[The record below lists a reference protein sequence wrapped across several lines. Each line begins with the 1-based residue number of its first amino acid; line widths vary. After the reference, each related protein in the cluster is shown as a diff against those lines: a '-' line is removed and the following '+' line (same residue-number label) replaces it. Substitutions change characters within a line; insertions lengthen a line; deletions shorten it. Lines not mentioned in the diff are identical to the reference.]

1 MFMKELY
8 MNDRISGDN
17 HAIVRAGMCTALVVV
32 LSLLGF
38 YMPLLS
44 TVVFLLIP
52 LPIAYLGMKEGVKW
66 SIVVTTGVLVLDST
80 FFGVVS
86 AAFVCAIFG
95 LLGVTMGIC
104 YRFKVSAAKT
114 LIAGAV
120 VVLLALVAE
129 GIATLYLLGLPSLI
143 FGSEGLSQIRDSMLE
158 TLPSFYSGEAL
169 DQAKEKVEFLMDAME
184 KSVPYTL
191 VAVSFFYSWA
201 SMTLGAHVFKKMGIT
216 DIPHLPPFER
226 WEFPKG
232 TLALYLLVLAA
243 QYFFKDQEQVSY
255 VAYNLGTLCVS
266 IFWLQGLSVL
276 WWMPHRYPFMKPL
289 RLFIMILSAFIGVIQ
304 MFAVF
309 LGIADMAVNY
319 RKNRNYQ

>member
-1 MFMKELY
+1 MKEFY

-17 HAIVRAGMCTALVVV
+17 HAIVLAGMCTALVAV

-201 SMTLGAHVFKKMGIT
+201 SMALGSHVFKKMGIT

-226 WEFPKG
+226 WEFPRA

-304 MFAVF
+304 MFVVF
-309 LGIADMAVNY
+309 LGIADMAASY
-319 RKNRNYQ
+319 RKKRNYQ

>member
-1 MFMKELY
+1 
-8 MNDRISGDN
+8 
-17 HAIVRAGMCTALVVV
+17 
-32 LSLLGF
+32 
-38 YMPLLS
+38 
-44 TVVFLLIP
+44 
-52 LPIAYLGMKEGVKW
+52 MKEGVKW

-129 GIATLYLLGLPSLI
+129 GMATLYLLGLPSLI

-184 KSVPYTL
+184 NRCPIRWWPFLFLLLGFHDPGSSCVQENGDYRYSPSS
-191 VAVSFFYSWA
+191 SF
-201 SMTLGAHVFKKMGIT
+201 
-216 DIPHLPPFER
+216 
-226 WEFPKG
+226 
-232 TLALYLLVLAA
+232 
-243 QYFFKDQEQVSY
+243 
-255 VAYNLGTLCVS
+255 
-266 IFWLQGLSVL
+266 
-276 WWMPHRYPFMKPL
+276 
-289 RLFIMILSAFIGVIQ
+289 
-304 MFAVF
+304 
-309 LGIADMAVNY
+309 
-319 RKNRNYQ
+319 

>member
-1 MFMKELY
+1 
-8 MNDRISGDN
+8 MNDRISGEN
-17 HAIVRAGMCTALVVV
+17 HAIVLAGMCTALVVV

-52 LPIAYLGMKEGVKW
+52 LPIAYLGMKEGIKW

-104 YRFKVSAAKT
+104 YRYKVSAAKT

-129 GIATLYLLGLPSLI
+129 GIATIYLLGLPSLV
-143 FGSEGLSQIRDSMLE
+143 FGSEGLAQVKDSMME
-158 TLPSFYSGEAL
+158 ALPSFYSGEAL
-169 DQAKEKVEFLMDAME
+169 DQAKEKVDFLMDAME

-191 VAVSFFYSWA
+191 VAVSVFYSWA
-201 SMTLGAHVFKKMGIT
+201 SMTLGSHVFKKMGIT

-266 IFWLQGLSVL
+266 IFWLQGLSVV

-289 RLFIMILSAFIGVIQ
+289 RLFIMILSAFIGAIQ
-304 MFAVF
+304 MFVVF
-309 LGIADMAVNY
+309 LGIADMAASY
-319 RKNRNYQ
+319 REKRNYK

>member
-1 MFMKELY
+1 

-17 HAIVRAGMCTALVVV
+17 HAIVLAGMCTALVVV

-104 YRFKVSAAKT
+104 YRYKVSAAKT

-120 VVLLALVAE
+120 VVFLALVAE
-129 GIATLYLLGLPSLI
+129 GIATLYLLGLPSLV
-143 FGSEGLSQIRDSMLE
+143 FGSEGLAQVKDSMME
-158 TLPSFYSGEAL
+158 ALPSFYSGEAL
-169 DQAKEKVEFLMDAME
+169 DQAKEKVDFLMDAME

-191 VAVSFFYSWA
+191 VAVSVFYSWA
-201 SMTLGAHVFKKMGIT
+201 SMTLGSHVFKKMGIT

-266 IFWLQGLSVL
+266 IFWLQGLSVV

-289 RLFIMILSAFIGVIQ
+289 RLFIMILSAFIGAIQ
-304 MFAVF
+304 MFVVF
-309 LGIADMAVNY
+309 LGIADMAASY
-319 RKNRNYQ
+319 REKRNYQ

>member
-1 MFMKELY
+1 
-8 MNDRISGDN
+8 MNDRISGEN
-17 HAIVRAGMCTALVVV
+17 HAIVLAGMCTALVVV

-52 LPIAYLGMKEGVKW
+52 LPIAYLGMKEGIKW

-104 YRFKVSAAKT
+104 YRYKVSAAKT

-129 GIATLYLLGLPSLI
+129 GIATLYLLGLPSLV
-143 FGSEGLSQIRDSMLE
+143 FGSEGLAQVKDSMME
-158 TLPSFYSGEAL
+158 ALPSFYSGEAL
-169 DQAKEKVEFLMDAME
+169 DQAKEKVDFLMDAME

-191 VAVSFFYSWA
+191 VAVSVFYSWA
-201 SMTLGAHVFKKMGIT
+201 SMTLGSHVFKKMGIT

-243 QYFFKDQEQVSY
+243 QYFFKDQERVSY

-266 IFWLQGLSVL
+266 IFWLQGLSVV

-289 RLFIMILSAFIGVIQ
+289 RLFIMILSAFIGAIQ
-304 MFAVF
+304 MFVVF
-309 LGIADMAVNY
+309 LGIADMAASY
-319 RKNRNYQ
+319 RKKRNYQ

>member
-1 MFMKELY
+1 

-17 HAIVRAGMCTALVVV
+17 HAIVLAGMCTALVVV

-52 LPIAYLGMKEGVKW
+52 LPIAYLGMKEGIKW

-104 YRFKVSAAKT
+104 YRYKVSAAKT

-129 GIATLYLLGLPSLI
+129 GIATLYLLGLPSLV
-143 FGSEGLSQIRDSMLE
+143 FGSEGLAQVKDSMME
-158 TLPSFYSGEAL
+158 ALPSFYSGEAL
-169 DQAKEKVEFLMDAME
+169 DQAKEKVDFLMDAME

-191 VAVSFFYSWA
+191 VAVSVFYSWA
-201 SMTLGAHVFKKMGIT
+201 SMTLGSHVFKKMGIT
-216 DIPHLPPFER
+216 DIPHLLPFER

-266 IFWLQGLSVL
+266 IFWLQGLSVV

-289 RLFIMILSAFIGVIQ
+289 RLFIMILSAFIGAIQ
-304 MFAVF
+304 MFVVF
-309 LGIADMAVNY
+309 LGIADMAASY
-319 RKNRNYQ
+319 REKRNYQ

>member
-1 MFMKELY
+1 

-17 HAIVRAGMCTALVVV
+17 HAIVLAGMCTALVVV

-52 LPIAYLGMKEGVKW
+52 LPIAYLGMKEGIKW

-104 YRFKVSAAKT
+104 YRYKVSAAKT

-129 GIATLYLLGLPSLI
+129 GIATLYLLGLPSLV
-143 FGSEGLSQIRDSMLE
+143 FGSEGLAQVKDSMME
-158 TLPSFYSGEAL
+158 ALPSFYSGEAL
-169 DQAKEKVEFLMDAME
+169 DQAKEKVDFLMDAME

-191 VAVSFFYSWA
+191 VAVSVFYSWA
-201 SMTLGAHVFKKMGIT
+201 SMTLGSHVFKKMGIT

-266 IFWLQGLSVL
+266 IFWLQGLSVV

-289 RLFIMILSAFIGVIQ
+289 RLFIMILSAFIGAIQ
-304 MFAVF
+304 MFVVF
-309 LGIADMAVNY
+309 LGIADMAASY
-319 RKNRNYQ
+319 REKRNYK

>member
-1 MFMKELY
+1 

-17 HAIVRAGMCTALVVV
+17 HAIVLAGMCTALVVV

-129 GIATLYLLGLPSLI
+129 GMATLYLLGLPSLI

-158 TLPSFYSGEAL
+158 TVASFYSGEAL

-184 KSVPYTL
+184 KSVPYSL

-201 SMTLGAHVFKKMGIT
+201 SMALGSHVFKKMGIT

-226 WEFPKG
+226 WEFPKA
-232 TLALYLLVLAA
+232 TLGLYLLVLAA

-309 LGIADMAVNY
+309 LGIADMAASY
-319 RKNRNYQ
+319 RKKRNYQ

>member
-1 MFMKELY
+1 
-8 MNDRISGDN
+8 MNDRISGEN
-17 HAIVRAGMCTALVVV
+17 HAIVLAGMCTALVVV

-104 YRFKVSAAKT
+104 YRYKVSAAKT

-129 GIATLYLLGLPSLI
+129 GIATLYLLGLPSLV
-143 FGSEGLSQIRDSMLE
+143 FGREGLAQVKDSMME
-158 TLPSFYSGEAL
+158 ALPSFYSGEAL
-169 DQAKEKVEFLMDAME
+169 DQAKEKVDFLMDAME

-191 VAVSFFYSWA
+191 VAVSVFYSWA
-201 SMTLGAHVFKKMGIT
+201 SMTLGSHVFKKMGIT

-266 IFWLQGLSVL
+266 IFWLQGLSVV

-289 RLFIMILSAFIGVIQ
+289 RLFIMILSAFIGAIQ
-304 MFAVF
+304 MFVVF
-309 LGIADMAVNY
+309 LGIADMAASY
-319 RKNRNYQ
+319 RKKRNYQ

>member
-1 MFMKELY
+1 
-8 MNDRISGDN
+8 MNDRISGEN
-17 HAIVRAGMCTALVVV
+17 HAIVLAGMCTALVVV

-104 YRFKVSAAKT
+104 YRYKVSAAKT

-129 GIATLYLLGLPSLI
+129 GIATLYLLGLPSLV
-143 FGSEGLSQIRDSMLE
+143 FGSEGLAQVKDSMME
-158 TLPSFYSGEAL
+158 ALPSFYSGEAL
-169 DQAKEKVEFLMDAME
+169 DQAKEKVDFLMDAME

-191 VAVSFFYSWA
+191 VAVSVFYSWA
-201 SMTLGAHVFKKMGIT
+201 SMTLGSHVFKKMGIT

-266 IFWLQGLSVL
+266 IFWLQGLSVV
-276 WWMPHRYPFMKPL
+276 WWIPHRYPFMKPL
-289 RLFIMILSAFIGVIQ
+289 RLFIMILSAFIGAIQ
-304 MFAVF
+304 MFVVF
-309 LGIADMAVNY
+309 LGIADMAASY
-319 RKNRNYQ
+319 REKRNYK

>member
-1 MFMKELY
+1 

-17 HAIVRAGMCTALVVV
+17 HAIVLAGMCTALVVV

-143 FGSEGLSQIRDSMLE
+143 FGSAG
-158 TLPSFYSGEAL
+158 
-169 DQAKEKVEFLMDAME
+169 
-184 KSVPYTL
+184 
-191 VAVSFFYSWA
+191 
-201 SMTLGAHVFKKMGIT
+201 KM
-216 DIPHLPPFER
+216 
-226 WEFPKG
+226 
-232 TLALYLLVLAA
+232 
-243 QYFFKDQEQVSY
+243 
-255 VAYNLGTLCVS
+255 
-266 IFWLQGLSVL
+266 
-276 WWMPHRYPFMKPL
+276 
-289 RLFIMILSAFIGVIQ
+289 
-304 MFAVF
+304 MFAPVSQSYEQQNKEQYDFHFHVIF
-309 LGIADMAVNY
+309 LSFQMSCHKAL
-319 RKNRNYQ
+319 

>member
-1 MFMKELY
+1 
-8 MNDRISGDN
+8 MNDRISGEN
-17 HAIVRAGMCTALVVV
+17 HAIVLAGMCTALVVV

-52 LPIAYLGMKEGVKW
+52 LPIAYLGMKEGIKW

-104 YRFKVSAAKT
+104 YRYKVSAAKT

-129 GIATLYLLGLPSLI
+129 GIATLYLLGLPSLV
-143 FGSEGLSQIRDSMLE
+143 FGSEGLAQVKDSMME
-158 TLPSFYSGEAL
+158 ALPSFYSGEAL
-169 DQAKEKVEFLMDAME
+169 DQAKEKVDFLMDAME

-191 VAVSFFYSWA
+191 VAVSVFYSWA
-201 SMTLGAHVFKKMGIT
+201 SMTLGSHVFKKMGIT
-216 DIPHLPPFER
+216 DIPHLPPFEQ

-243 QYFFKDQEQVSY
+243 QYFFKDQKQVSY

-266 IFWLQGLSVL
+266 IFWLQGLSVV

-289 RLFIMILSAFIGVIQ
+289 RLFIMILSAFIGAIQ
-304 MFAVF
+304 MFVVF
-309 LGIADMAVNY
+309 LGIADMAASY
-319 RKNRNYQ
+319 RKKRNYQ

>member
-1 MFMKELY
+1 

-17 HAIVRAGMCTALVVV
+17 HAIVLAGMCTALVVV

-52 LPIAYLGMKEGVKW
+52 LPIAYLGMKEGIKW

-104 YRFKVSAAKT
+104 YRYKVSAAKT

-129 GIATLYLLGLPSLI
+129 GIATLYLLGLPSLV
-143 FGSEGLSQIRDSMLE
+143 FGSEGLAQVKDSMME
-158 TLPSFYSGEAL
+158 ALPSFYSGESL
-169 DQAKEKVEFLMDAME
+169 DQAKEKVDFLMDAME

-191 VAVSFFYSWA
+191 VAVSVFYSWA
-201 SMTLGAHVFKKMGIT
+201 SMTLGSHVFKKMGIT

-232 TLALYLLVLAA
+232 TLALYLLVLSA

-266 IFWLQGLSVL
+266 IFWLQGLSVV

-289 RLFIMILSAFIGVIQ
+289 RLFIMILSAFIGAIQ
-304 MFAVF
+304 MFVVF
-309 LGIADMAVNY
+309 LGIADMAASY
-319 RKNRNYQ
+319 REKRNYK

>member
-1 MFMKELY
+1 
-8 MNDRISGDN
+8 MNDRISGEN
-17 HAIVRAGMCTALVVV
+17 HAIVLAGMCTALVVV

-66 SIVVTTGVLVLDST
+66 STVVTTGVLVLDST

-104 YRFKVSAAKT
+104 YRYKVSAAKT

-129 GIATLYLLGLPSLI
+129 GIATLYLLGLPSLV
-143 FGSEGLSQIRDSMLE
+143 FGSEGLAQVKDSMME
-158 TLPSFYSGEAL
+158 ALPSFYSGEAL
-169 DQAKEKVEFLMDAME
+169 DQAKEKVDFLMDAME

-191 VAVSFFYSWA
+191 VAVSVFYSWA
-201 SMTLGAHVFKKMGIT
+201 SMTLGSHVFKKMGIT

-266 IFWLQGLSVL
+266 IFWLQGLSVV

-289 RLFIMILSAFIGVIQ
+289 RLFIMILSAFIGAIQ
-304 MFAVF
+304 MFVVF
-309 LGIADMAVNY
+309 LGIADMAASY
-319 RKNRNYQ
+319 RKKRNYQ

>member
-1 MFMKELY
+1 

-17 HAIVRAGMCTALVVV
+17 HAIVLAGMCTALVVV

-104 YRFKVSAAKT
+104 YRYRVSAAKT

-129 GIATLYLLGLPSLI
+129 GIATLYLLGLPSLV
-143 FGSEGLSQIRDSMLE
+143 FGSEGLAQVKDSMME
-158 TLPSFYSGEAL
+158 ALPSFYSGEAL
-169 DQAKEKVEFLMDAME
+169 DQAKEKVDFLMDAME

-191 VAVSFFYSWA
+191 VAVSVFYSWA
-201 SMTLGAHVFKKMGIT
+201 SMTLGSHVFKKMGIT

-266 IFWLQGLSVL
+266 IFWLQGLSVV

-289 RLFIMILSAFIGVIQ
+289 RLFIMILSAFIGAIQ
-304 MFAVF
+304 MFVVF
-309 LGIADMAVNY
+309 LGIADMAASY
-319 RKNRNYQ
+319 REKRNYQ

>member
-1 MFMKELY
+1 
-8 MNDRISGDN
+8 MNNRISGDN
-17 HAIVRAGMCTALVVV
+17 HAIVLAGMCTALVVV

-52 LPIAYLGMKEGVKW
+52 LPIAYLGMKEGIKW

-104 YRFKVSAAKT
+104 YRYKVSAAKT

-129 GIATLYLLGLPSLI
+129 GIATLYLLGLPSLV
-143 FGSEGLSQIRDSMLE
+143 FGSEGLAQVKDSMME
-158 TLPSFYSGEAL
+158 ALPSFYSGEAL
-169 DQAKEKVEFLMDAME
+169 DQAKEKVDFLMDAME

-191 VAVSFFYSWA
+191 VAVSVFYSWA
-201 SMTLGAHVFKKMGIT
+201 SMTLGSHVFKKMGIT

-266 IFWLQGLSVL
+266 IFWLQGLSVV

-289 RLFIMILSAFIGVIQ
+289 RLFIMILSAFIGAIQ
-304 MFAVF
+304 MFVVF
-309 LGIADMAVNY
+309 LGIADMAASY
-319 RKNRNYQ
+319 REKRNYK

>member
-1 MFMKELY
+1 

-17 HAIVRAGMCTALVVV
+17 HAIVLAGMCTALVVV

-191 VAVSFFYSWA
+191 GAVSFFYSWA
-201 SMTLGAHVFKKMGIT
+201 FMALGSHVFKKMGIT

-226 WEFPKG
+226 WEFPKA
-232 TLALYLLVLAA
+232 TLGLYLLVLAA

-309 LGIADMAVNY
+309 LGIADMAASY
-319 RKNRNYQ
+319 RKKRNYQ

>member
-1 MFMKELY
+1 

-17 HAIVRAGMCTALVVV
+17 HAIVLAGMCTALVVV

-52 LPIAYLGMKEGVKW
+52 LPIAYLGMKEGIKW

-104 YRFKVSAAKT
+104 YRYKVSAAKT

-129 GIATLYLLGLPSLI
+129 GIATLYLLGLPSLV
-143 FGSEGLSQIRDSMLE
+143 FGSEGLAQVKDSMME
-158 TLPSFYSGEAL
+158 ALPSFYSGEAL
-169 DQAKEKVEFLMDAME
+169 DQAKEKVDFLMDAME

-191 VAVSFFYSWA
+191 VAVSVFYSWA

-266 IFWLQGLSVL
+266 IFWLQGLSVV

-289 RLFIMILSAFIGVIQ
+289 RLFIMILSAFIGAIQ
-304 MFAVF
+304 MFVVF
-309 LGIADMAVNY
+309 LGIADMAASY
-319 RKNRNYQ
+319 REKRNYK

>member
-1 MFMKELY
+1 
-8 MNDRISGDN
+8 MNDRISGEN
-17 HAIVRAGMCTALVVV
+17 HAIVLAGMCTALVVV

-52 LPIAYLGMKEGVKW
+52 LPIAYLGMKEGIKW

-104 YRFKVSAAKT
+104 YRYKVSAAKT

-129 GIATLYLLGLPSLI
+129 GIATLYLLGLPSLV
-143 FGSEGLSQIRDSMLE
+143 FGSEGLAQVKDSMME
-158 TLPSFYSGEAL
+158 ALPSFYSGEAL
-169 DQAKEKVEFLMDAME
+169 DQAKEKVDFLMDAME

-191 VAVSFFYSWA
+191 VAVSVFYSWA
-201 SMTLGAHVFKKMGIT
+201 SMTLGSHVFKKMGIT

-266 IFWLQGLSVL
+266 IFWLQGLSVV
-276 WWMPHRYPFMKPL
+276 WWIPHRYPFMKPL
-289 RLFIMILSAFIGVIQ
+289 RLFIMILSAFIGAIQ
-304 MFAVF
+304 MFVVF
-309 LGIADMAVNY
+309 LGIADMAASY
-319 RKNRNYQ
+319 REKRNYK

>member
-1 MFMKELY
+1 

-17 HAIVRAGMCTALVVV
+17 HAIVLAGMCTALVVV

-52 LPIAYLGMKEGVKW
+52 LPIAYLGMKEGIKW

-104 YRFKVSAAKT
+104 YCYKVSAAKT

-129 GIATLYLLGLPSLI
+129 GIATLYLLGLPSLV
-143 FGSEGLSQIRDSMLE
+143 FGSEGLAQVKDSMME
-158 TLPSFYSGEAL
+158 ALPSFYSGEAL
-169 DQAKEKVEFLMDAME
+169 DQAKEKVDFLMDAME

-191 VAVSFFYSWA
+191 VAVSVFYSWA
-201 SMTLGAHVFKKMGIT
+201 SMTLGSHVFKKMGIT

-266 IFWLQGLSVL
+266 IFWLQGLSVV

-289 RLFIMILSAFIGVIQ
+289 RLFIMILSAFIGAIQ
-304 MFAVF
+304 MFVVF
-309 LGIADMAVNY
+309 LGIADMAASY
-319 RKNRNYQ
+319 REKRNYQ

>member
-1 MFMKELY
+1 

-17 HAIVRAGMCTALVVV
+17 HAIVLAGMCTALVVV

-104 YRFKVSAAKT
+104 YRYKVSAAKT

-129 GIATLYLLGLPSLI
+129 GIATLYLLGLPSLV
-143 FGSEGLSQIRDSMLE
+143 FGSEGLAQVKDSMME
-158 TLPSFYSGEAL
+158 ALPSFYSGEAL
-169 DQAKEKVEFLMDAME
+169 DQAKEKVDFLMDAME

-191 VAVSFFYSWA
+191 VAVSVFYSWA
-201 SMTLGAHVFKKMGIT
+201 SMTLGSHVFKKMGIT

-232 TLALYLLVLAA
+232 SLALYLLVLAT

-266 IFWLQGLSVL
+266 IFWLQGLSVV

-289 RLFIMILSAFIGVIQ
+289 RLFIMILSAFIGAIQ
-304 MFAVF
+304 MFVVF
-309 LGIADMAVNY
+309 LGIADMAASY
-319 RKNRNYQ
+319 REKRNYK

>member
-1 MFMKELY
+1 

-17 HAIVRAGMCTALVVV
+17 HAIVLAGMCTALVVV

-104 YRFKVSAAKT
+104 YRYKVSAAKT

-129 GIATLYLLGLPSLI
+129 GIATLYLLGLPSLV
-143 FGSEGLSQIRDSMLE
+143 FGSEGLAQVKDSMME
-158 TLPSFYSGEAL
+158 ALPSFYSGEAL
-169 DQAKEKVEFLMDAME
+169 DQAKEKVDFLMDAME

-191 VAVSFFYSWA
+191 VAVSVFYSWA
-201 SMTLGAHVFKKMGIT
+201 SMTLGSHVFKKMGIT

-266 IFWLQGLSVL
+266 IFWLQGLSVV
-276 WWMPHRYPFMKPL
+276 WWIPHRYPFMKPL
-289 RLFIMILSAFIGVIQ
+289 RLFIMILSAFIGAIQ
-304 MFAVF
+304 MFVVF
-309 LGIADMAVNY
+309 LGIADMAASY
-319 RKNRNYQ
+319 REKRNYQ

>member
-1 MFMKELY
+1 

-17 HAIVRAGMCTALVVV
+17 HAIVLAGMCTALVVV

-52 LPIAYLGMKEGVKW
+52 LPIAYLGMKEGIKW

-104 YRFKVSAAKT
+104 YRYKVSAAKT

-120 VVLLALVAE
+120 VVAAALVAE
-129 GIATLYLLGLPSLI
+129 GIATLYLLGLPSLM
-143 FGSEGLSQIRDSMLE
+143 FGGEGLAQVKDSMME
-158 TLPSFYSGEAL
+158 ALPSFYSGEAL
-169 DQAKEKVEFLMDAME
+169 DQAKEKVDFLMDAME

-191 VAVSFFYSWA
+191 VAVSVFYSWA
-201 SMTLGAHVFKKMGIT
+201 SMTLGSHVFKKMGIT

-266 IFWLQGLSVL
+266 IFWLQGLSVV
-276 WWMPHRYPFMKPL
+276 WWMPHRYPFIKPL
-289 RLFIMILSAFIGVIQ
+289 RLFIMILSAFIGAIQ
-304 MFAVF
+304 MFVVF
-309 LGIADMAVNY
+309 LGIADMAASY
-319 RKNRNYQ
+319 RKKRNYQ

>member
-1 MFMKELY
+1 

-17 HAIVRAGMCTALVVV
+17 HAIVLAGMCTALVVV

-52 LPIAYLGMKEGVKW
+52 LPIAYLGMKEGIKW

-104 YRFKVSAAKT
+104 YRYKVSAAKT

-120 VVLLALVAE
+120 VVAAALVAE
-129 GIATLYLLGLPSLI
+129 GIATLYLLGLPSLM
-143 FGSEGLSQIRDSMLE
+143 FGGEGLAQVKDSMME
-158 TLPSFYSGEAL
+158 ALPSFYSGEAL
-169 DQAKEKVEFLMDAME
+169 DQAKEKVDFLMDAME

-243 QYFFKDQEQVSY
+243 QYFFKEQEQVSY

-289 RLFIMILSAFIGVIQ
+289 RLFIMILSAFIGAIQ
-304 MFAVF
+304 MMVVF
-309 LGIADMAVNY
+309 LGIADMAASY
-319 RKNRNYQ
+319 RKKRNYQ

>member
-1 MFMKELY
+1 
-8 MNDRISGDN
+8 MNDRISGEN
-17 HAIVRAGMCTALVVV
+17 HAIVLAGMCTALVVV

-104 YRFKVSAAKT
+104 YRYKVSAAKT

-129 GIATLYLLGLPSLI
+129 GIATLYLLGLPSLV
-143 FGSEGLSQIRDSMLE
+143 FGSEGLAQVKDSMME
-158 TLPSFYSGEAL
+158 ALPSFYSGEAL
-169 DQAKEKVEFLMDAME
+169 DQAKEKVDFLMDAME

-191 VAVSFFYSWA
+191 VAVSVFYSWA
-201 SMTLGAHVFKKMGIT
+201 SMTLGSHVFKKMGIT

-243 QYFFKDQEQVSY
+243 QYFFKEQEQVSY

-266 IFWLQGLSVL
+266 IFWLQGLSVV

-289 RLFIMILSAFIGVIQ
+289 RLFIMILSAFIGAIQ
-304 MFAVF
+304 MFVVF
-309 LGIADMAVNY
+309 LGIADMAASYRKKRNY
-319 RKNRNYQ
+319 R

>member
-1 MFMKELY
+1 
-8 MNDRISGDN
+8 MNDRISGEN
-17 HAIVRAGMCTALVVV
+17 HAIVLAGMCTALVVV

-52 LPIAYLGMKEGVKW
+52 LPIAYLGMKEGIKW

-104 YRFKVSAAKT
+104 YRYKVSAAKT

-129 GIATLYLLGLPSLI
+129 GIATLYLLGLPSLM
-143 FGSEGLSQIRDSMLE
+143 FGGEGLAQVKDSMME
-158 TLPSFYSGEAL
+158 ALPSFYSGEAL
-169 DQAKEKVEFLMDAME
+169 DQAKEKVDFLMDAME

-191 VAVSFFYSWA
+191 VAVSVFYSWA
-201 SMTLGAHVFKKMGIT
+201 SMTLGSHVFKKMGIT

-255 VAYNLGTLCVS
+255 VAYNPGTLCVS
-266 IFWLQGLSVL
+266 FFWLQGLSVV

-289 RLFIMILSAFIGVIQ
+289 RLFIMILSAFIGAIQ
-304 MFAVF
+304 MFVVF
-309 LGIADMAVNY
+309 LGIADMAASY
-319 RKNRNYQ
+319 REKRNYQ

>member
-1 MFMKELY
+1 

-17 HAIVRAGMCTALVVV
+17 HAIVLAGMCTALVVV

-129 GIATLYLLGLPSLI
+129 GMATLYLLGLPSLI

-158 TLPSFYSGEAL
+158 MLPSFYSGEAL

-201 SMTLGAHVFKKMGIT
+201 SMALGSRVFKKMGIT

-226 WEFPKG
+226 WEFPKA
-232 TLALYLLVLAA
+232 TLGLYLLVLAA

-309 LGIADMAVNY
+309 LGIADMAASY
-319 RKNRNYQ
+319 RKKRNYQ

>member
-1 MFMKELY
+1 
-8 MNDRISGDN
+8 MNDRISGEN
-17 HAIVRAGMCTALVVV
+17 HAIVLAGMCTALVVV

-52 LPIAYLGMKEGVKW
+52 LPIAYLGMKEGIKW

-104 YRFKVSAAKT
+104 YRYKVSAAKT

-129 GIATLYLLGLPSLI
+129 GIATLYLLGLPSLM
-143 FGSEGLSQIRDSMLE
+143 FGGEGLAQVKDSMME
-158 TLPSFYSGEAL
+158 ALPSFYSGEAL
-169 DQAKEKVEFLMDAME
+169 DQAKEKVDFLMDAME

-191 VAVSFFYSWA
+191 VAVSVFYSWA
-201 SMTLGAHVFKKMGIT
+201 SMTLGSHVFKKMGIA

-266 IFWLQGLSVL
+266 IFWLQGLSVV

-289 RLFIMILSAFIGVIQ
+289 RLFIMILSAFIGAIQ
-304 MFAVF
+304 MFVVF
-309 LGIADMAVNY
+309 LGIADMAASY
-319 RKNRNYQ
+319 RKKRNYQ

>member
-1 MFMKELY
+1 

-129 GIATLYLLGLPSLI
+129 GIATSIDLARKI
-143 FGSEGLSQIRDSMLE
+143 
-158 TLPSFYSGEAL
+158 
-169 DQAKEKVEFLMDAME
+169 KEKRSDAVFIFIMPPSME
-184 KSVPYTL
+184 ILKS
-191 VAVSFFYSWA
+191 
-201 SMTLGAHVFKKMGIT
+201 
-216 DIPHLPPFER
+216 R
-226 WEFPKG
+226 
-232 TLALYLLVLAA
+232 LVLR
-243 QYFFKDQEQVSY
+243 KTETKEQIVED
-255 VAYNLGTLCVS
+255 VEK
-266 IFWLQGLSVL
+266 LS
-276 WWMPHRYPFMKPL
+276 R
-289 RLFIMILSAFIGVIQ
+289 
-304 MFAVF
+304 
-309 LGIADMAVNY
+309 
-319 RKNRNYQ
+319 

>member
-1 MFMKELY
+1 
-8 MNDRISGDN
+8 MNDRISGEN
-17 HAIVRAGMCTALVVV
+17 HAIVLAGMCTALVVV

-52 LPIAYLGMKEGVKW
+52 LPIAYLGMKEGIKW

-104 YRFKVSAAKT
+104 YRYKVSAAKT

-120 VVLLALVAE
+120 VVLLALVAQ
-129 GIATLYLLGLPSLI
+129 GIATLYLLGLPSLV
-143 FGSEGLSQIRDSMLE
+143 FGSEGLAQVKDSMME
-158 TLPSFYSGEAL
+158 ALPSFYSGEAL
-169 DQAKEKVEFLMDAME
+169 DQAKEKVDFLMDAME

-191 VAVSFFYSWA
+191 VAVSVFYSWA
-201 SMTLGAHVFKKMGIT
+201 SMTLGSHVFKKMGIT

-266 IFWLQGLSVL
+266 IFWLQGLSVV

-289 RLFIMILSAFIGVIQ
+289 RLFIMILSAFIGAIQ
-304 MFAVF
+304 MFVVF
-309 LGIADMAVNY
+309 LGIADMAASY
-319 RKNRNYQ
+319 RKKRNYQ

>member
-1 MFMKELY
+1 

-17 HAIVRAGMCTALVVV
+17 HAIVLAGMCTALVVV

-52 LPIAYLGMKEGVKW
+52 LPIAYLGMKEGIKW

-104 YRFKVSAAKT
+104 YRYKVSAAKT

-129 GIATLYLLGLPSLI
+129 GIATLYLLGLPSLV
-143 FGSEGLSQIRDSMLE
+143 FGSEGLAQVKDSMME
-158 TLPSFYSGEAL
+158 ALPSFYSGEAL
-169 DQAKEKVEFLMDAME
+169 DQAKEKVDFLMDAME

-191 VAVSFFYSWA
+191 VAVSVFYSWA
-201 SMTLGAHVFKKMGIT
+201 SMTLGSHVFKKMGIT

-266 IFWLQGLSVL
+266 IFWLQGLSVV
-276 WWMPHRYPFMKPL
+276 WWIPHRYPFMKPL
-289 RLFIMILSAFIGVIQ
+289 RLFIMILSAFIGAIQ
-304 MFAVF
+304 MFVVF
-309 LGIADMAVNY
+309 MGIADMAASY
-319 RKNRNYQ
+319 REKRNYK

>member
-1 MFMKELY
+1 
-8 MNDRISGDN
+8 MNARISGDN
-17 HAIVRAGMCTALVVV
+17 HSIVLACMCTALVVV

-201 SMTLGAHVFKKMGIT
+201 SMALGSHVFKKMGIT

-226 WEFPKG
+226 WEFPKA
-232 TLALYLLVLAA
+232 TLGLYLLGLAA

-309 LGIADMAVNY
+309 LGIADMAASY
-319 RKNRNYQ
+319 RKKRNYQ

>member
-1 MFMKELY
+1 
-8 MNDRISGDN
+8 
-17 HAIVRAGMCTALVVV
+17 
-32 LSLLGF
+32 
-38 YMPLLS
+38 
-44 TVVFLLIP
+44 
-52 LPIAYLGMKEGVKW
+52 MKEGVKW

-201 SMTLGAHVFKKMGIT
+201 SMALGSHVFKKMGIT

-226 WEFPKG
+226 WEFPRA

-304 MFAVF
+304 MFVVF
-309 LGIADMAVNY
+309 LGIADMAASY
-319 RKNRNYQ
+319 RKKRNYQ

>member
-1 MFMKELY
+1 

-17 HAIVRAGMCTALVVV
+17 HAIVLAGMCTALVVV

-52 LPIAYLGMKEGVKW
+52 LPIAYLGMKEGIKW

-104 YRFKVSAAKT
+104 YRYKVSAAKT

-120 VVLLALVAE
+120 VVLMALVAE
-129 GIATLYLLGLPSLI
+129 GIATLYLLGLPSLV
-143 FGSEGLSQIRDSMLE
+143 FGSEGLAQVKDSMME
-158 TLPSFYSGEAL
+158 ALPSFYSGEAL
-169 DQAKEKVEFLMDAME
+169 DQAKEKVDFLMDAME

-191 VAVSFFYSWA
+191 VAVSVFYSWA
-201 SMTLGAHVFKKMGIT
+201 SMTLGSHVFKKMGIT

-266 IFWLQGLSVL
+266 IFWLQGLSVV

-289 RLFIMILSAFIGVIQ
+289 RLFIMILSAFIGAIQ
-304 MFAVF
+304 MFVVF
-309 LGIADMAVNY
+309 LGIADMAASY
-319 RKNRNYQ
+319 REKRNYK

>member
-1 MFMKELY
+1 
-8 MNDRISGDN
+8 MNDRTSGEN
-17 HAIVRAGMCTALVVV
+17 HAIVLAGMCTALVVV

-52 LPIAYLGMKEGVKW
+52 LPIAYLGMKEGIKW

-104 YRFKVSAAKT
+104 YRYKVSAAKT

-129 GIATLYLLGLPSLI
+129 GIATLYLLGLPSLV
-143 FGSEGLSQIRDSMLE
+143 FGSEGLAQVKDSMME
-158 TLPSFYSGEAL
+158 ALPSFYSGEAL
-169 DQAKEKVEFLMDAME
+169 DQAKEKVDFLMDAME

-191 VAVSFFYSWA
+191 VAVSVFYSWA
-201 SMTLGAHVFKKMGIT
+201 SMTLGSHVFKKMGIT

-266 IFWLQGLSVL
+266 IFWLQGLSVV

-289 RLFIMILSAFIGVIQ
+289 RLFIMILSAFIGAIQ
-304 MFAVF
+304 MFVVF
-309 LGIADMAVNY
+309 LGIADMAASY
-319 RKNRNYQ
+319 REKRNYQ

>member
-1 MFMKELY
+1 
-8 MNDRISGDN
+8 MNDRISGEN
-17 HAIVRAGMCTALVVV
+17 HAIVLAGMCTALVVV

-95 LLGVTMGIC
+95 LLGVAMGIC
-104 YRFKVSAAKT
+104 YRYKVSAAKT
-114 LIAGAV
+114 LIAGAM

-129 GIATLYLLGLPSLI
+129 GIATLYLLGLPSLV
-143 FGSEGLSQIRDSMLE
+143 FGSEGLAQVKDSMME
-158 TLPSFYSGEAL
+158 ALPSFYSGEAL
-169 DQAKEKVEFLMDAME
+169 DQAKEKVDFLMDAME

-191 VAVSFFYSWA
+191 VAVSVFYSWA
-201 SMTLGAHVFKKMGIT
+201 SMTLGSHVFKKMGIT

-266 IFWLQGLSVL
+266 IFWLQGLSVV
-276 WWMPHRYPFMKPL
+276 WWIPHRYPFMKPL
-289 RLFIMILSAFIGVIQ
+289 RLFIMILSAFIGAIQ
-304 MFAVF
+304 MFVVF
-309 LGIADMAVNY
+309 LGIADMAASY
-319 RKNRNYQ
+319 REKRNYQ

>member
-1 MFMKELY
+1 

-17 HAIVRAGMCTALVVV
+17 HAIVLAGMCTALVVV

-52 LPIAYLGMKEGVKW
+52 LPIAYLGMKEGIKW

-104 YRFKVSAAKT
+104 YRYKVSAAKT

-129 GIATLYLLGLPSLI
+129 GIATLYLLGLPSLV
-143 FGSEGLSQIRDSMLE
+143 FGSEGLAQVKDSMME
-158 TLPSFYSGEAL
+158 ALPSFYSGEAL
-169 DQAKEKVEFLMDAME
+169 DQAKEKVDFLMDAME

-191 VAVSFFYSWA
+191 VAVSVFYSWA
-201 SMTLGAHVFKKMGIT
+201 SMTLGSHVFKKMGIT

-266 IFWLQGLSVL
+266 IFWLQGLSVV
-276 WWMPHRYPFMKPL
+276 WWIPHRYPFMKPL
-289 RLFIMILSAFIGVIQ
+289 RLFIMILSAFIGAIQ
-304 MFAVF
+304 MFVVF
-309 LGIADMAVNY
+309 LGIADMAASY
-319 RKNRNYQ
+319 REKRNYQ

>member
-1 MFMKELY
+1 

-17 HAIVRAGMCTALVVV
+17 HAIVLAGMCTALVVV

-104 YRFKVSAAKT
+104 YRYKVSAAKT

-129 GIATLYLLGLPSLI
+129 GIATLYLLGLPSLV
-143 FGSEGLSQIRDSMLE
+143 FGSEGLAQVKDSMME
-158 TLPSFYSGEAL
+158 ALPSFYSGEAL
-169 DQAKEKVEFLMDAME
+169 DQAKEKVDFLMDAME

-191 VAVSFFYSWA
+191 VAVSVFYSWA
-201 SMTLGAHVFKKMGIT
+201 SMTLGSHVFKKMGIT

-266 IFWLQGLSVL
+266 IFWLQGLSVV

-289 RLFIMILSAFIGVIQ
+289 RLFIMILSAFIGAIQ
-304 MFAVF
+304 MFVVF
-309 LGIADMAVNY
+309 LGIADMAANY
-319 RKNRNYQ
+319 REKRNYK

>member
-1 MFMKELY
+1 

-17 HAIVRAGMCTALVVV
+17 HAIVLAGMCTALVVV

-52 LPIAYLGMKEGVKW
+52 LPIAYLGMKEGIKW
-66 SIVVTTGVLVLDST
+66 SIMVTTGVLVLDST

-104 YRFKVSAAKT
+104 YRYKVSAAKT

-129 GIATLYLLGLPSLI
+129 GIATLYLLGLPSLV
-143 FGSEGLSQIRDSMLE
+143 FGSEGLAQVKDSMME
-158 TLPSFYSGEAL
+158 ALPSFYSGEAL
-169 DQAKEKVEFLMDAME
+169 DQAKEKVDFLMDAME

-191 VAVSFFYSWA
+191 VAVSVFYSWA
-201 SMTLGAHVFKKMGIT
+201 SMTLGSHVFKKMGIT

-266 IFWLQGLSVL
+266 IFWLQGLSVV

-289 RLFIMILSAFIGVIQ
+289 RLFIMILSAFIGAIQ
-304 MFAVF
+304 MFVVF
-309 LGIADMAVNY
+309 LGIADMAASY
-319 RKNRNYQ
+319 REKRNYQ